1 MPNKWLITG
10 SLASLLAIQT
20 NVHAVWSSKKQVE
33 KPNDT
38 TVQGT
43 HVPDD
48 RHVFIEADYLF
59 WVPTQENLVYASKA
73 TVTGIGN
80 GGGGSNISAINGRI
94 KTPSFDLSSGVRL
107 GIGAYNSDSWDI
119 NARVTYF
126 YSDTKSTHHA
136 DLQAGQALLPAFV
149 PLIFGSVANK
159 TTAYWQLN
167 TWIFDLTFGREYFL
181 TNRFTIHPYI
191 GLRGVI
197 FDQTF
202 RTTYA
207 ATFTAS
213 SSTTKISEDHTS
225 SIHMHN
231 DFGGAGPR
239 AGLDS
244 SFYLSKQWSLLGG
257 VSGTVYYSQY
267 KVKSNGNG
275 FNGTSGGPTN
285 IPAIKPISVNYKDK
299 HNLIRANM
307 DAYFGLG
314 WDHWYNN
321 GKNRVYLAL
330 VAEGSY
336 WWGINQLCDTDLT
349 LNNDNNNNNNNNN
362 NDFSLIF
369 QKRNGDLALF
379 GGTFH
384 FQLDF

>member
-20 NVHAVWSSKKQVE
+20 NVHAVWTSKKQAE
-33 KPNDT
+33 KPQPT
-38 TVQGT
+38 TIDGT

-48 RHVFIEADYLF
+48 RHVFLEADYLF

-73 TVTGIGN
+73 SIQGV
-80 GGGGSNISAINGRI
+80 GGGGNGPSAINGRI
-94 KTPSFDLSSGVRL
+94 KTPSFELSSGVRL

-119 NARVTYF
+119 NARATYF

-136 DLQAGQALLPAFV
+136 DFANGQALLPAFI
-149 PLIFGSVANK
+149 PLILGSTASK
-159 TTAYWQLN
+159 ATAYWQLN
-167 TWIFDLTFGREYFL
+167 TWIFDLTVGREYFL
-181 TNRFTIHPYI
+181 TNRFTIHPFI
-191 GLRGVI
+191 GLRGAI
-197 FDQTF
+197 FKQVF
-202 RTTYA
+202 RTSYTA
-207 ATFTAS
+207 PFT
-213 SSTTKISEDHTS
+213 EDNGTVRITEEHTS
-225 SIHMHN
+225 SIRMHN

-239 AGLDS
+239 AGLDA
-244 SFYLSKQWSLLGG
+244 SFYLSKQWALLGG
-257 VSGTVYYSQY
+257 VSGTVYYTQY
-267 KVKSNGNG
+267 NVKSKALG
-275 FNGTSGGPTN
+275 FNGSSGGSTN
-285 IPAIKPISVNYKDK
+285 IPVINSITLNYKDK
-299 HNLIRANM
+299 HNLIRSNM
-307 DAYFGLG
+307 DAYFGIG

-349 LNNDNNNNNNNNN
+349 LDNGNNNNNNR

-369 QKRNGDLALF
+369 QKRNGDLAFF